1 MDRDSKLRLD
11 TIIAIKILNEFQDG
25 KILSNRNKLKVLV
38 EKLGGKRGCKRGA
51 RGVQEGALRDWIQ

>member
-11 TIIAIKILNEFQDG
+11 IKIAIKILNEFQDG

-38 EKLGGKRGCKRGA
+38 EKLGCKRGCKRGA